1 VTISAA
7 DILAVTRS
15 VTKKWAKQRKA
26 EKYHGR
32 SRSLRAYVY
41 SDRVDFTTVAHR
53 ILPAGYAHAS
63 GDGRY
68 TVDKRQFYYAVRDVF
83 LEETGREID
92 ANYFS
97 QNILV
102 KYMNQHPRETAG
114 WKITASPRGTLT
126 IPNTGKDTRIPCGTI
141 AIEEHLSEASRAPD
155 PFAVAEE
162 ARLDRE
168 WPSLAEGQRYQG
180 VLYIEKEGFDPQLRE
195 ARIAEKFDVAI
206 ISCKG
211 QSVVAARRYVDHV
224 CRLNGGVP
232 LFVAHDFDKAG
243 FEISQRLTSISDH
256 ARENDLVKYEFE
268 NDIDVTDLG
277 LRLADVEQ
285 YGLKSETVRF
295 KGGFA
300 DDSIATNEER
310 AFLRSNRRVE
320 LNAFTAPQFIEWL
333 ENKLT
338 AHGLGERLIPADEV
352 LEDAYR
358 RALAIAR
365 ISQAVEEVRDEAI
378 EDARAAKV
386 PKSLRRQLQKAL
398 KKRPQTAWDKVLYEL
413 AEESNGFQG
422 RRRLTICTF
431 WHAATPRRG

>member
-1 VTISAA
+1 MTISVAA
-7 DILAVTRS
+7 IVAVTRS
-15 VTKKWAKQRKA
+15 VTKKWTKQRKA
-26 EKYHGR
+26 EERGR
-32 SRSLRAYVY
+32 SRSLRAHVY
-41 SDRVDFTTVAHR
+41 SGRVDFTEVAHR

-63 GDGRY
+63 GNGRY
-68 TVDKRQFYYAVRDVF
+68 TVDKRQLYYAVRDEF
-83 LEETGREID
+83 QKRTGREIK
-92 ANYFS
+92 AEYFS
-97 QNILV
+97 QTLLV
-102 KYMNQHPRETAG
+102 KYMNWNPVETAG

-126 IPNTGKDTRIPCGTI
+126 IPNTGKDTRIPCGTT
-141 AIEEHLSEASRAPD
+141 AIEEHLRDAAFPCD
-155 PFAVAEE
+155 PFDEAER
-162 ARLDRE
+162 ATSINVE
-168 WPSLAEGQRYQG
+168 WPSCAEGQRYQG

-224 CRLNGGVP
+224 CRVNGGVP

-256 ARENDLVKYEFE
+256 ARENDLVKYEFA
-268 NDIDVTDLG
+268 NQINVIDLG

-285 YGLKSETVRF
+285 YNLKSETVRF

-300 DDSIATNEER
+300 EDSIATDEER

-358 RALAIAR
+358 RALAVAR
-365 ISQAVEEVRDEAI
+365 INQAIGSARDEAI
-378 EDARAAKV
+378 KAAKAAKV
-386 PKSLRRQLQKAL
+386 PQSLRRQLQEAL
-398 KKRPQTAWDKVLYEL
+398 KNCSHAAWDKVLYEL
-413 AEESNGFQG
+413 AEERIESKDDGDD
-422 RRRLTICTF
+422 
-431 WHAATPRRG
+431 